1 MPKLREIHNLKI
13 KIVGHTDKIM
23 KKFPFGLIDKI
34 NFISI
39 FTGAGGAYC
48 LLCFATEEDA
58 NNLDKIFEG
67 FKIERNIKL
76 TWETFIMLTKGKTR
90 PIPKKTGDQDIRK
103 GQTQEPMIEGDC
115 IIDPH
120 RGNPSMHFI
129 IHVFDVK
136 KKLFVTL
143 HVRKANNGI
152 LPERGSKGRGNKT
165 DPEVEKLYKEAME
178 AFTTRCKEKLNLTV
192 NAPDP
197 HGHGGSAE
205 NGNTC
210 RIFLHEKNREKTLS
224 IYEDL
229 VSEDEFEHLQLMLQ
243 EANVIYRAANTIG
256 KMHTKEFGDY
266 IKSAYYNWKKNFP
279 FYKVKESIH
288 WTLGHLAE
296 LISLNDD
303 YSLAESSEGSLECS
317 HKNYRR
323 IEATLALQTS
333 FLDNCTTSLKKMWID
348 SNI

>member
-1 MPKLREIHNLKI
+1 M
-13 KIVGHTDKIM
+13 
-23 KKFPFGLIDKI
+23 
-34 NFISI
+34 
-39 FTGAGGAYC
+39 
-48 LLCFATEEDA
+48 CFATEEDG
-58 NNLDKIFEG
+58 NDLEKILEG
-67 FKIERNIKL
+67 FKIERSIKL
-76 TWETFIMLTKGKTR
+76 TWETYDMLTNGNTR
-90 PIPKKTGDQDIRK
+90 PIPKKTGDQDFRK
-103 GQTQEPMIEGDC
+103 GQTTEPMIEGDC

-120 RGNPSMHFI
+120 RGSASLHFI

-136 KKLFVTL
+136 KKLFVSL
-143 HVRKANNGI
+143 YVRKANNGT
-152 LPERGSKGRGNKT
+152 LPKRGSKGRGNKT
-165 DPEVEKLYKEAME
+165 DPEVEELYKKAME
-178 AFTTRCKEKLNLTV
+178 AFTIRVKEKLNLTV

-229 VSEDEFEHLQLMLQ
+229 VSEDEFEHLRLMLQ

-266 IKSAYYNWKKNFP
+266 IKSAYYHWKKHFP

-288 WTLGHLAE
+288 LTLGHIAE
-296 LISLNDD
+296 LVSLNDD
-303 YSLAESSEGSLECS
+303 YSMAESGEGSLECS

-348 SNI
+348 SNLKVRQFGKKKPRKNNRVTDEQKLVDSFFIKE